1 MPKDLDDLF
10 HETLKYVYYAEK
22 EIHSALPTLAK
33 AARSD
38 ALRDA
43 LEKHKSETREHIT
56 RLEDVF
62 EIIDKPARTEAGE
75 AIEGLIA
82 ECLEITLDFK
92 GSSAVDSAIIAGAQV
107 IEHYEIS
114 QYGTLKAWAKKLGRT
129 RAVELLDRT
138 LTQEKHADKT
148 LTELAE
154 RALGEKAA
162 AHA

>member
-1 MPKDLDDLF
+1 MSKDLDDLF
-10 HETLKYVYYAEK
+10 HETLKYIYYAEK

-33 AARSD
+33 IARSD

-43 LEKHKSETREHIT
+43 LEKHKKETQDHIT

-62 EIIDKPARTEAGE
+62 AIIDKSAR
-75 AIEGLIA
+75 
-82 ECLEITLDFK
+82 LEIATEFK
-92 GSSAVDSAIIAGAQV
+92 GSSAADSAIIAGAQV

-138 LTQEKHADKT
+138 LTEEKHADKT

-154 RALGEKAA
+154 RALNEKAA
-162 AHA
+162 ANA